1 MTTPRPVR
9 ANLLSPIL
17 AVTAILGSGI
27 AFVYVV
33 VASLGVLA

>member
-1 MTTPRPVR
+1 MRKPRAGR

-33 VASLGVLA
+33 IAGLGQLG